1 MPIEKSLFI
10 TTEPNGSKTEY
21 HVYRLIPPFSI
32 KDVWTH
38 AEADGLEGPDVHDV
52 RLVIDDLT
60 FDSEDP
66 PMEAAIRQA
75 NIKRA
80 QAMAAKEGYDITP
93 GFWHSIYIRT
103 VAPEQG

>member
-1 MPIEKSLFI
+1 MPIEKSQFFK
-10 TTEPNGSKTEY
+10 TEPNGKRIEY
-21 HVYRLIPPFSI
+21 YVYCMIPPSSI

-38 AEADGLEGPDVHDV
+38 AEADGLEGPDVRDV

-66 PMEAAIRQA
+66 PREAAIRQA

-80 QAMAAKEGYDITP
+80 QAMAAKEGYDITL
-93 GFWHSIYIRT
+93 GFWHSVYIRT
-103 VAPEQG
+103 IAPEQG